1 MDLVRR
7 LLQEPALDAAEE
19 RRLASLALAG
29 DRTARDALLRASL
42 RLVAMRVRAMGFA
55 PGDLDDAFQV
65 GVVALMAA
73 VARFDPDR
81 GARLAT
87 YAWPWLTRAL
97 EEHRR
102 PRREVPHAEV
112 REAVRNRAAPA
123 SPAAVDDLAVLS
135 ARERDV
141 VVARFSRTPDGRCPT
156 PWADVARELGLGLS
170 TARRLGDQAVS
181 RLRREVGTV
190 GDRAPRVGADPP

>member
-29 DRTARDALLRASL
+29 DRAARDALLRASL

-55 PGDLDDAFQV
+55 SRDVDDAFQV

-87 YAWPWLTRAL
+87 YAWPWVTRAL

-102 PRREVPHAEV
+102 PCREVPHAEV
-112 REAVRNRAAPA
+112 GDVVPGPPTPAA
-123 SPAAVDDLAVLS
+123 PAAVDDLSVLS
-135 ARERDV
+135 SREREV

-156 PWADVARELGLGLS
+156 PWSEVARELGLGVS
-170 TARRLGDQAVS
+170 TVRRLGDRAVS